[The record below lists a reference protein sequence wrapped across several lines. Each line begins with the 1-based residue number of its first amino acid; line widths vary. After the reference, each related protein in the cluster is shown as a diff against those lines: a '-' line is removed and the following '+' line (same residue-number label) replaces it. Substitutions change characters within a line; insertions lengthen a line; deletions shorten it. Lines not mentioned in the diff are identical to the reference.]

1 MAVGLSGNLVDFG
14 IADVFQL
21 IGQQRKTGLLELRS
35 GSSRAQLVFDRGLIV
50 SAAPAGAR
58 SGDVDPL
65 ADMLVRCGLITRE
78 RAEEAMAL
86 CRASAQTLS
95 QTVLERNWLDA
106 EIVARIE
113 DLLTRD
119 TLFDVLRWRSG
130 SFDFRGQEV
139 HHQRDPASLLGA
151 EQILMDGLRMV
162 DEWQSFVD
170 LIPSEDAVFQRVGR
184 FETYRQNTSRTAEP
198 EIAMAQRVFELID
211 ARLSVRR
218 VVDLS
223 QLGTFDGMRCL
234 ADLRQ
239 AGVIKPLNPEGVR
252 HLRRAARPSSR
263 GSWLPRA
270 VGTVVPLAL
279 LAGVVGWIR
288 AESTDGTSSPA
299 GFRIERAGLRELR
312 EDYAVQTVRNAIEAY
327 RLEEGRWPAS
337 LDALRGTPW
346 LDPDALASPD
356 GRPYYSRV
364 GEGGLILLAPE
375 R

>member
-1 MAVGLSGNLVDFG
+1 MGVGLSGNLVDFG

-35 GSSRAQLVFDRGLIV
+35 GSSRARLVFDRGLIV
-50 SAAPAGAR
+50 SAAPAGGRA
-58 SGDVDPL
+58 GDVDPL
-65 ADMLVRCGLITRE
+65 ADMLVRCGLLTRE
-78 RAEEAMAL
+78 RAEEAMGQ
-86 CRASAQTLS
+86 CRASAQTLA
-95 QTVLERNWLDA
+95 QLLVERSWLDA

-119 TLFDVLRWRSG
+119 TIFEVLRWHTG

-162 DEWQSFVD
+162 DEWQSFAE
-170 LIPSEDAVFQRVGR
+170 LIPSEDTVFQRVGR
-184 FETYRQNTSRTAEP
+184 FETYRQHTRRESES
-198 EIAMAQRVFELID
+198 ELAMAQRVFSLVD
-211 ARLSVRR
+211 ARLDARR

-239 AGVIKPLNPEGVR
+239 CGVIKPLNPEGVR
-252 HLRRAARPSSR
+252 HLRRAARPAGDR
-263 GSWLPRA
+263 DAWLPRVLA
-270 VGTVVPLAL
+270 AAVPLLL
-279 LAGVVGWIR
+279 LAGVAGWTWTE
-288 AESTDGTSSPA
+288 ASHAVAPA
-299 GFRIERAGLRELR
+299 AGHPIERADLAALREASR
-312 EDYAVQTVRNAIEAY
+312 ARSVRHAVEAW
-327 RLEEGRWPAS
+327 RLEHGSWPVS
-337 LDALRGTPW
+337 LEALRGAYGLEGT
-346 LDPDALASPD
+346 LAAPD

-364 GEGGLILLAPE
+364 GEGGLIVLAPE